1 MCTLCNAT
9 EEQQIEYG
17 IAFGY
22 PDCCI
27 NEYINDSARMK
38 RTSVDPRNRK
48 QIKIAREK
56 YGFVPCKHH
65 AMLIHQGK
73 TTAEEL
79 VTNRRNAERSKELNI
94 LVQEDGF
101 DMELD

>member
-1 MCTLCNAT
+1 MCILCNASQ
-9 EEQQIEYG
+9 EQQKEYG
-17 IAFGY
+17 VAFGY

-27 NEYINDSARMK
+27 NEYINDSARMM
-38 RTSVDPRNRK
+38 RTKIDPRNRK

-56 YGFVPCKHH
+56 YGFVPCKYH

-79 VTNRRNAERSKELNI
+79 VANRRNAEQSSELNK
-94 LVQEDGF
+94 LAQETGWED
-101 DMELD
+101 

>member
-1 MCTLCNAT
+1 MCIFCNAT
-9 EEQQIEYG
+9 EEQQKEYG

-27 NEYINDSARMK
+27 NEFISDSARMTK
-38 RTSVDPRNRK
+38 TGIDPRNRK

-65 AMLIHQGK
+65 TMLISQGK
-73 TTAEEL
+73 CTAEEL
-79 VTNRRNAERSKELNI
+79 VTNRRNHQKSAELNK
-94 LVQEDGF
+94 LAETAHWKD
-101 DMELD
+101 